1 MDRDFLLVQKMR
13 AGDEQAIE
21 AFVKKYYPAI
31 LAYCR
36 LHIGDPGDAQDL
48 TQETFLRFFRTL
60 SGYRHY
66 KKAANYLYT
75 IATNA
80 CKDYYKKRRDIPV
93 EHLPER
99 PDLKLQQTEDGI
111 DLARAFSG
119 LPDALYETAVLYF
132 LQEQRQTDIA
142 RILGISLP
150 LVKYRIRKAREYFEA
165 YFS

>member
-1 MDRDFLLVQKMR
+1 M
-13 AGDEQAIE
+13 
-21 AFVKKYYPAI
+21 
-31 LAYCR
+31 
-36 LHIGDPGDAQDL
+36 
-48 TQETFLRFFRTL
+48 
-60 SGYRHY
+60 
-66 KKAANYLYT
+66 
-75 IATNA
+75 
-80 CKDYYKKRRDIPV
+80 